1 MQEMTLNDVGQAMKK
16 EARNT
21 RGRKMLVDKELWIE
35 IAELLIRTDRDLAKI
50 EEFLTEEIK
59 KPDGGNEYVDENQT
73 ISESGKE
80 EAWQRIQCYIDCHNY
95 DWTFERIKND
105 YQKYYINGSQIS
117 YSLLDIITHNEMEC
131 KLLFENQN

>member
-1 MQEMTLNDVGQAMKK
+1 MQEMTLNDVGQAMKR

-59 KPDGGNEYVDENQT
+59 
-73 ISESGKE
+73 
-80 EAWQRIQCYIDCHNY
+80 
-95 DWTFERIKND
+95 
-105 YQKYYINGSQIS
+105 
-117 YSLLDIITHNEMEC
+117 
-131 KLLFENQN
+131 